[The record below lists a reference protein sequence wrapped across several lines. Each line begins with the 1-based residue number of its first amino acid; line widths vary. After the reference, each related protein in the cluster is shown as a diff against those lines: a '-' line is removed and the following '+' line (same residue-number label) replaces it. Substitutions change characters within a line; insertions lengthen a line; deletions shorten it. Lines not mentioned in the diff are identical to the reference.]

1 MSKINLISCVN
12 WIKKGVAKEVPE
24 KVDLNKDELKRLIEE
39 ARQNVQNLE
48 DEWVELT
55 KQYVIVMLNDNL

>member
-1 MSKINLISCVN
+1 MSKINFIACVN
-12 WIKKGVAKEVPE
+12 WVKKGVAKEVPE

-48 DEWVELT
+48 DEWVELI

>member
-1 MSKINLISCVN
+1 MSKINFIACVN
-12 WIKKGVAKEVPE
+12 WVKKGVAKEVPE

-48 DEWVELT
+48 DE
-55 KQYVIVMLNDNL
+55 